1 MNQTPKNYMG
11 MNIYN
16 LLEFFLR
23 EKLEKKLKIRN
34 KGNRKT
40 NFIFWNFEDQN
51 EWKNRGKTKEIF
63 RTNIIK
69 EKKRKHLENR
79 KNGKNRAKKKEN
91 KAMKRKQKLDF
102 FFLN

>member
-1 MNQTPKNYMG
+1 MG
-11 MNIYN
+11 INIYS
-16 LLEFFLR
+16 LLDYLKK

-63 RTNIIK
+63 RII
-69 EKKRKHLENR
+69 
-79 KNGKNRAKKKEN
+79 
-91 KAMKRKQKLDF
+91 
-102 FFLN
+102 

>member
-16 LLEFFLR
+16 LLELFLR
-23 EKLEKKLKIRN
+23 EKLEKNLKIRN

-69 EKKRKHLENR
+69 EKKKKTFRKQ
-79 KNGKNRAKKKEN
+79 KKWKNRAKKKEN

>member
-16 LLEFFLR
+16 LLELFLR
-23 EKLEKKLKIRN
+23 EKLEKNLKIRN

-69 EKKRKHLENR
+69 EKKKKHLENR
-79 KNGKNRAKKKEN
+79 KNGKIGQK
-91 KAMKRKQKLDF
+91 KRKTKQ
-102 FFLN
+102 